1 MMIIPFVSLDG
12 KVCASARWVVCQ
24 LSMVHTIQYCSS
36 VVFRYFLTTTYS
48 PAFAEND
55 ADALVHNGNAELA
68 FQLLGGGHKL
78 FGGRCHARFGQL

>member
-1 MMIIPFVSLDG
+1 MIIRPFVSLDG

-48 PAFAEND
+48 PAFAENGKSD
-55 ADALVHNGNAELA
+55 TVPSPKPHFGSGSLPSG
-68 FQLLGGGHKL
+68 